1 MANSR
6 IRVNLIVSNDLDRLK
21 KDRESRRG
29 RQYGR
34 ATESQ
39 FEKRRKR

>member
-6 IRVNLIVSNDLDRLK
+6 VRLNLIVSNDLDRLK
-21 KDRESRRG
+21 RDRKSCRG

-39 FEKRRKR
+39 FEKRRK